1 MKAGIIT
8 TPKRQKYLPKMIS
21 QIAPFVDS
29 MHIYNDLEK
38 QGQPY
43 NMRRCMRQ
51 LLTTAKKDEQV
62 LIMVDDGET
71 VNGWYD
77 YFQALTKAAPSD
89 IYCLFNRKRHL
100 FKEENI
106 AKGYAKGVF
115 KGAFY
120 DVATVYINQ
129 QHLPD
134 ALDKFEKENADN
146 PKLIKHYDNLTEA
159 YLVDQN
165 IEWVV
170 STPTLFEHVGI
181 NNSTLGHNIG
191 GSYNF
196 IGNK

>member
-8 TPKRQKYLPKMIS
+8 TPNRQMYLTRMVK

-29 MHIYNDLEK
+29 LHIYNDLEK
-38 QGQPY
+38 KGQPY
-43 NMRRCMRQ
+43 NMRRCMRE

-62 LIMVDDGET
+62 LIMCDDAIT
-71 VNGWYD
+71 VNGWYN
-77 YFQALTKAAPSD
+77 YLQALIKAAPSEV
-89 IYCLFNRKRHL
+89 YCLFNRKRHL
-100 FKEENI
+100 FKEENL

-120 DVATVYINQ
+120 DQATVYINQ

-134 ALDKFEKENADN
+134 ALDQFLIDNNDN
-146 PKLIKHYDNLTEA
+146 PKFHKHYDDLTQG
-159 YLVDQN
+159 YLVDNN

-170 STPTLFEHVGI
+170 STPTLFEHIGDDT
-181 NNSTLGHNIG
+181 STLGHKIG
-191 GSYNF
+191 RSFNF